1 MFLPHSYN
9 AWLEPF
15 DFGICCLHSLVLYVA
30 LQDRLTGDDRL
41 ANQSYGQLTLAKD
54 LTSDLEQDV
63 TSP

>member
-15 DFGICCLHSLVLYVA
+15 GFGICCLHSLVLYVA

-54 LTSDLEQDV
+54 LTSDLEQDF

>member
-15 DFGICCLHSLVLYVA
+15 GFGICRLHSLVLYVA

-54 LTSDLEQDV
+54 LTSDLEQDF